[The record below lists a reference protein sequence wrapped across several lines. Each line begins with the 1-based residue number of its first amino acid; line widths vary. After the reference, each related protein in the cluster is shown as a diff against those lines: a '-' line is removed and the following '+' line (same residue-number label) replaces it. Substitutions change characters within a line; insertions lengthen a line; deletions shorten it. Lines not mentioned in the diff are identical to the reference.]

1 MVTLTIM
8 LTRFKKIIVYVVPVI
23 AFALILGGFVIVF
36 GFLLG

>member
-1 MVTLTIM
+1 MITIM
-8 LTRFKKIIVYVVPVI
+8 LKRLKKVLVYAVPVI